1 MAAAEGAPPQL
12 ATAQEVA
19 IAWLRRAIAAGELR
33 PGDRIGQE
41 AVAADI
47 GVSLIPVREAL
58 RILESEGLVTYR
70 PRRGYL
76 VTELDLADF
85 EEIYRLRALIEA
97 DAVRRGIHRMGP
109 AELAELEAAADDC
122 VAAAAAED
130 VAGEL
135 AANRRFHF
143 LLFALADSTH
153 QERLIRLLWDATVAY
168 RALYYALPGESTEA
182 DRAHRRIIA
191 AARAGDAD
199 RLIAELDAHRGRAL
213 ASIRATRG

>member
-1 MAAAEGAPPQL
+1 MAAAL

-19 IAWLRRAIAAGELR
+19 VGWLRDAIATGELR

-41 AVAADI
+41 AVAAEI

-85 EEIYRLRALIEA
+85 EEIYRLRALLES
-97 DAVRRGIHRMGP
+97 DAVRRGIGGIGP
-109 AELAELEAAADDC
+109 AEVEALEEAADEC
-122 VAAAAAED
+122 AAAAKADD

-143 LLFALADSTH
+143 LLFSAAGSPH
-153 QERLIRLLWDATVAY
+153 EERLIRLLWDATVAY
-168 RALYYALPGESTEA
+168 RALYYALPGESAEA
-182 DRAHRRIIA
+182 DKAHRRIIA
-191 AARAGDAD
+191 AVRAGDAD
-199 RLIAELDAHRGRAL
+199 RLCGELDAHRQRAL
-213 ASIRATRG
+213 DSIRASREPAG

>member
-1 MAAAEGAPPQL
+1 VATL

-19 IAWLRRAIAAGELR
+19 VGWLRDAIAAGELR

-41 AVAADI
+41 AVAAEI

-85 EEIYRLRALIEA
+85 EEIYRLRALLES
-97 DAVRRGIHRMGP
+97 DAVRRGLHRLGK
-109 AELAELEAAADDC
+109 AELEALEEAADDC
-122 VAAAAAED
+122 VQAARADD

-135 AANRRFHF
+135 QANRRFHF
-143 LLFALADSTH
+143 LLFSLAGSSH
-153 QERLIRLLWDATVAY
+153 EERLIRLLWDATVAY
-168 RALYYALPGESTEA
+168 RALYYALPGESAEA
-182 DRAHRRIIA
+182 DRAHRRVIA

-199 RLIAELDAHRGRAL
+199 RLCAELDAHRQRAL
-213 ASIRATRG
+213 DAIRAARA